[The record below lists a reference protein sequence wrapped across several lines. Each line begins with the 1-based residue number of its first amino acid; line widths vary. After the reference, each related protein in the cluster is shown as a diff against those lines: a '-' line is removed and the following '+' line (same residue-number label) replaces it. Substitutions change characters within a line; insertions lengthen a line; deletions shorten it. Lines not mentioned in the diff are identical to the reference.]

1 MTSSTLTRTRAEQ
14 PVAIQTS
21 SNWHALIATSL
32 GIMFDAMDASIY
44 VIAMHPALAELLNTK
59 NDAQIGFYGS
69 LILATFMVGWA
80 LGGVVFG
87 ALADRCGRTKAMI
100 GSILLYACCTALC
113 ATSHSWQ
120 ELAIY
125 RFLVGCGIGGE
136 ISIGVVVIAESW
148 KGKGRIAATSFM
160 EAAFCLGYML
170 TSMLNFGVGTNS
182 WRLLFVV
189 GIVPALLTLYIRMKL
204 REPESFQRMQ
214 IDQAK
219 TQTKQPS
226 VLTSVNE
233 SFKAIF
239 DTENR
244 ATTILCATAAS
255 AAIVGYW
262 AALSWV
268 PAWINQLTGTEAVV
282 ERSTATM
289 VMNIA
294 GLIAAL
300 AATPM
305 IAYFGR
311 IRALKISYAG
321 CLVSGVLMFCTVH
334 AYGPALNIW
343 LATIGFFSLL
353 PFGILCVYI
362 PEVFKTA
369 VVGTACGFSWS
380 AGRVLAAAT
389 VLGGGYLVT
398 LCGGDY
404 AVAGCAA
411 AFVYALGWVV
421 ALFMPETNGVVAGGH
436 KTNGPA

>member
-1 MTSSTLTRTRAEQ
+1 MTSSTLVRTRADQ
-14 PVAIQTS
+14 SVAIKTS

-44 VIAMHPALAELLNTK
+44 VIAMHPALAELLNSK

-69 LILATFMVGWA
+69 LILATFMAGWA
-80 LGGVVFG
+80 LGGIVFG
-87 ALADRCGRTKAMI
+87 AIADRCGRTKAMI

-120 ELAIY
+120 ELAFY

-136 ISIGVVVIAESW
+136 ISIGVVVLAESW
-148 KGKGRIAATSFM
+148 KGKGRIVATSFM
-160 EAAFCLGYML
+160 EAAFCVGYML
-170 TSMLNFGVGTNS
+170 TSLLNFGVGTNS
-182 WRLLFVV
+182 WRLLFVI

-214 IDQAK
+214 LEQAH
-219 TQTKQPS
+219 TQKPS
-226 VLTSVNE
+226 AFQSVVQ
-233 SFKAIF
+233 SIKAIF
-239 DTENR
+239 AGDNR
-244 ATTILCATAAS
+244 ANTIRCGAAAS

-294 GLIAAL
+294 GLIACF
-300 AATPM
+300 AAVPM
-305 IAYFGR
+305 IAWFGR
-311 IRALKISYAG
+311 VNSLKISYAG

-334 AYGPALNIW
+334 AYGAALNIW

-362 PEVFKTA
+362 PEVFKTK
-369 VVGTACGFSWS
+369 VVGTACGFAWS
-380 AGRVLAAAT
+380 VGRLLAGAT

-398 LCGGDY
+398 VCGGDY

-411 AFVYALGWVV
+411 AFVYALGWIVSI
-421 ALFMPETNGVVAGGH
+421 FMPETHGIVAGGH
-436 KTNGPA
+436 KANGSA